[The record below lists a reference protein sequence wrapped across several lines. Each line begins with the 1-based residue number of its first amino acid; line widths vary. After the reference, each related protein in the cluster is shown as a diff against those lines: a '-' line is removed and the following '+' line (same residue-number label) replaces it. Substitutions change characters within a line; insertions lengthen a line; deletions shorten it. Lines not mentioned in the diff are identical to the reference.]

1 MWPTIIGL
9 NDCSFL
15 DAEEIEMQNHLDH
28 VEWTQSFD
36 TNCLSG
42 WFCRKCKL
50 LTLVIVIWSLIDN
63 LTSPTDSSH
72 LSGIELS
79 TSWFT

>member
-1 MWPTIIGL
+1 MRPTIIGL

-15 DAEEIEMQNHLDH
+15 DAEETEMQNHLDH

-42 WFCRKCKL
+42 WVCRDCKL
-50 LTLVIVIWSLIDN
+50 VRCEL
-63 LTSPTDSSH
+63 DSYGLGH
-72 LSGIELS
+72 LSSSLQRM
-79 TSWFT
+79 F